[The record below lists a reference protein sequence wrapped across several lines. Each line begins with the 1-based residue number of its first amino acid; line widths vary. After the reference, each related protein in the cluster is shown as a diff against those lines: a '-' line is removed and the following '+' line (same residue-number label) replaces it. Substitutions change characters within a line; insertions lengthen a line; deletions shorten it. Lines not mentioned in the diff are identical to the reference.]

1 MKLATI
7 AQNVIM
13 TNLIKL
19 LTESAP
25 GDAAKV
31 EKQMFALGTE
41 LKKDGEDIT
50 DAEVQAAMLSALIN
64 ADGKAD
70 NIDVSDVNAIKTEI
84 KESRSYLNEDESILH
99 AIESVG
105 TALGNSAFLHVL
117 TEGLHKIGF
126 TNIDENKLKAR
137 IERVVKS
144 IKNVTG
150 FPAKM
155 MDKAFTWIA
164 KKLGVKEVGQKIA
177 GISGVLLTTMA
188 LLALAGFLF
197 PSITS
202 GILIIFALTGMIG
215 KSVEIIKLIKEL
227 IEYIKENQTAIKTT

>member
-19 LTESAP
+19 LTESAH